1 MFAEVENSREQET
14 IKWIIQ
20 IFHYNGSL
28 FHKLKPQR
36 FRLALTHENGI
47 ILKHVNDLHGESA
60 NRRSRISGF
69 ESLGCPSRLLG
80 GDVRRARNRRD

>member
-1 MFAEVENSREQET
+1 MFAEVEYSREQET

-20 IFHYNGSL
+20 VFNYHGSL
-28 FHKLKPQR
+28 IHKLKPQC

-47 ILKHVNDLHGESA
+47 ILNHVNDLYGELA

-69 ESLGCPSRLLG
+69 ESLGRPSRLLG
-80 GDVRRARNRRD
+80 GDVRRARNQRD